1 MNRESVLAVLR
12 AHREELAAAG
22 VEHAGVFGSVA
33 RGEAGPDSDID
44 VPVEFTAGRV
54 PDVFAHVGLKDRIST
69 RFPGRVDV
77 VNARGLR
84 PSVRARVMRDLVH
97 AF

>member
-1 MNRESVLAVLR
+1 MDREAVLAVLR

-22 VEHAGVFGSVA
+22 VGHAGAFGSVA
-33 RGEAGPDSDID
+33 RGEAGPDSD
-44 VPVEFTAGRV
+44 VEVLVEFAAGRV

-69 RFPGRVDV
+69 LFPGRVDV

-84 PSVRARVMRDLVH
+84 ARVLRDLVH